1 MIVTNTTHHSTNQ
14 CAFLNLVRKVLSCCR
29 MNSNRII
36 HWASITCDM
45 VKKRGLELLGLSL
58 FQPSMN
64 SYLWGLTPL
73 PTPTDTNLKTLLKIV
88 TAACLHPLVIW
99 LWKCTQ
105 APGSEKRPSK
115 QETKFTK
122 ELTPMEMSSWTREQS
137 KTLFLKQA
145 QWTHMMKF
153 TAEHSHAPKSPFTT
167 SSKQL
172 PSFNRIFSGTP

>member
-14 CAFLNLVRKVLSCCR
+14 CAFLNPVRKVLSCCR

-58 FQPSMN
+58 FQLSMN

-73 PTPTDTNLKTLLKIV
+73 PTPTDTNFKTLLKIV

-105 APGSEKRPSK
+105 APGSEERPSK

-122 ELTPMEMSSWTREQS
+122 GAHSNGNEFMDQRAKQNIVLKASSMDTHDETHSWTLSHPRVTFHNQF
-137 KTLFLKQA
+137 KT
-145 QWTHMMKF
+145 
-153 TAEHSHAPKSPFTT
+153 TT
-167 SSKQL
+167 V
-172 PSFNRIFSGTP
+172 F